1 MISLQAAI
9 KYEQDELS
17 GCKSLLDRCL
27 TDDPETIINYAAV
40 AFKEGHY
47 ESARAKYVEAMN
59 TLGYQADFACNVALC
74 YYKQKQ
80 YAAALKS
87 LAEIIERGVRDH
99 PELSVGSNTYGI
111 DVRSVGNSSVL
122 QETCLVE
129 AFNLKAAI
137 EFQEG
142 NLDAAKEALS
152 DMPPRQEEELD
163 AVTLH
168 NQALL
173 HMDEDPSTG
182 FRKLNF
188 LLSNPPFP
196 PETFGNLL
204 LLHCKFGYYDL
215 AADILAENTHLTYK
229 FLPSELFDYLD
240 ASIMVQTSPEEAY
253 RKYDDL
259 TNKHIDQL
267 RKLTK
272 AIQDAR
278 ISRDNEAIKQSLKL
292 YDEALERYIPV
303 LMAMARVYWDKEN
316 YPMVERLFRQSAE
329 FCSEHE
335 VWKLNVAHVFFMQE
349 SKFKEAIRY
358 YDPSVKRKSED
369 ILDVPAIV
377 LANLCVSYIMTS
389 QNEEAEELMRKIE
402 KEEERLAYTEPER
415 LCYHLCIVNLVI
427 GTLYCAKGNF
437 EFGISRIIKSLEP
450 YDKKLGPDTWYY
462 SKRCFLA
469 LAENMAKHMLM
480 LKDTSVHEII
490 SFLEACDSHGTNI
503 TTVIT
508 PAVDPDGKRPA
519 VATHNVS
526 YEARQL
532 KKIFLKLRD

>member
-1 MISLQAAI
+1 M
-9 KYEQDELS
+9 
-17 GCKSLLDRCL
+17 G
-27 TDDPETIINYAAV
+27 
-40 AFKEGHY
+40 
-47 ESARAKYVEAMN
+47 
-59 TLGYQADFACNVALC
+59 
-74 YYKQKQ
+74 
-80 YAAALKS
+80 
-87 LAEIIERGVRDH
+87 
-99 PELSVGSNTYGI
+99 
-111 DVRSVGNSSVL
+111 
-122 QETCLVE
+122 
-129 AFNLKAAI
+129 
-137 EFQEG
+137 
-142 NLDAAKEALS
+142 
-152 DMPPRQEEELD
+152 
-163 AVTLH
+163 
-168 NQALL
+168 NQALINI
-173 HMDEDPSTG
+173 ETSTDSG
-182 FRKLNF
+182 LRKLNF
-188 LLSNPPFP
+188 LLHNPPFP
-196 PETFGNLL
+196 PPIFTNLL
-204 LLHCKFGYYDL
+204 MLYVKYKFYDL
-215 AADILAENTHLTYK
+215 AADVYASHQQFQA
-229 FLPSELFDYLD
+229 FLSQDVREFLE
-240 ASIMVQTSPEEAY
+240 ATIMVTSSPAEAY
-253 RKYDDL
+253 RKFDDL
-259 TNKHIDQL
+259 TTKHIETL
-267 RKLTK
+267 RRFTK
-272 AIQDAR
+272 EIQDAR
-278 ISRDNEAIKQSLKL
+278 IGRDNNAIREALKK
-292 YDEALERYIPV
+292 YDEALDKFMPV
-303 LMAMARVYWDKEN
+303 LMSMAKIYWDRDN
-316 YPMVERLFRQSAE
+316 YMKAEQIFRTSAE

-349 SKFKEAIRY
+349 TKFKEAIRY
-358 YDPSVKRKSED
+358 YDPIVKKHSDNLLE
-369 ILDVPAIV
+369 VTAIV

-469 LAENMAKHMLM
+469 LAENMAKHMHM